1 MSASPDDRF
10 AGLVGASSRGWKP
23 EDNLD
28 DLVPGNRPVPTRVVI
43 VAVAAVVVVAVVG
56 LIIFT
61 ALKQSPGSGEAAAG
75 AGGAA
80 GGTEG
85 GPPVATG
92 GGSPETP
99 PTSDVTVHVAG
110 EVKKPGVLT
119 LPAGSRITDAVQAA
133 GGLTKDADPSALN
146 LAQPLN
152 DGEQIKVPK
161 VGEPEGSG
169 EAPDSTS
176 GASGR
181 TSSGSAG
188 GDKINVNTASEKELQ
203 ELPGVGPATSE
214 AIVKHREENGRFESV
229 EQLEDVPGIGPAIL
243 ERLTP
248 LVTV

>member
-61 ALKQSPGSGEAAAG
+61 ALKQSPEPAGEAA
-75 AGGAA
+75 GAA
-80 GGTEG
+80 EP
-85 GPPVATG
+85 GPPAATG
-92 GGSPETP
+92 IGTP
-99 PTSDVTVHVAG
+99 QNSQAEDVTVHVAG

-161 VGEPEGSG
+161 VGEPVGSG
-169 EAPDSTS
+169 EAPGSTS
-176 GASGR
+176 GASGE
-181 TSSGSAG
+181 TSGGSTG
-188 GDKINVNTASEKELQ
+188 GGKINVNTASEKELQ

-214 AIVKHREENGRFESV
+214 AIVKHREEHGRFESV

>member
-43 VAVAAVVVVAVVG
+43 VAVAVVVVVAVVG

-61 ALKQSPGSGEAAAG
+61 ALKQSPEP

-80 GGTEG
+80 GGAEG

-92 GGSPETP
+92 VGSPETSP
-99 PTSDVTVHVAG
+99 AGDVTVHVAG

-169 EAPDSTS
+169 EAPGSTS
-176 GASGR
+176 GASGE
-181 TSSGSAG
+181 TSGGSTG
-188 GDKINVNTASEKELQ
+188 GGKINVNTASEKELQ

>member
-61 ALKQSPGSGEAAAG
+61 ALKQSSEPAGEAA
-75 AGGAA
+75 GAA
-80 GGTEG
+80 EP

-92 GGSPETP
+92 GGSPETS

-133 GGLTKDADPSALN
+133 GGLTQDADPSALN

-161 VGEPEGSG
+161 VGEPEESG
-169 EAPDSTS
+169 EAPGTTS
-176 GASGR
+176 GASGK
-181 TSSGSAG
+181 TSSGSTG
-188 GDKINVNTASEKELQ
+188 GGKINVNTASEKELQ
-203 ELPGVGPATSE
+203 ELPGVGPATS
-214 AIVKHREENGRFESV
+214 AAMVKHREENGRFESV

>member
-10 AGLVGASSRGWKP
+10 AGLVGASRHGWKP
-23 EDNLD
+23 EDDLD

-43 VAVAAVVVVAVVG
+43 VAVAVIVVLVVVG

-61 ALKQSPGSGEAAAG
+61 ALKQSPDSGEKAV
-75 AGGAA
+75 GAA
-80 GGTEG
+80 EP
-85 GPPVATG
+85 GPPVATEV
-92 GGSPETP
+92 GSQQSSPAE
-99 PTSDVTVHVAG
+99 DVTVHVAG
-110 EVKKPGVLT
+110 EVKNPGVMT
-119 LPAGSRITDAVQAA
+119 LPAGSRVTDAVEAA
-133 GGLTKDADPSALN
+133 GGLTTHADPSALN

-161 VGEPEGSG
+161 VGESEASSG
-169 EAPDSTS
+169 TS
-176 GASGR
+176 GGVSEGVSNG
-181 TSSGSAG
+181 SSGAR
-188 GDKINVNTASEKELQ
+188 KINVNTASEKELQ

>member
-43 VAVAAVVVVAVVG
+43 VAVAVVVVVAVVG

-61 ALKQSPGSGEAAAG
+61 ALKQSPNSGGVAAG
-75 AGGAA
+75 A

-92 GGSPETP
+92 VGSPETP
-99 PTSDVTVHVAG
+99 PAGDVTVHVAG

-133 GGLTKDADPSALN
+133 GGLTNNADPSALN

-169 EAPDSTS
+169 EAPGSTS
-176 GASGR
+176 GAPGEASG
-181 TSSGSAG
+181 GSTG
-188 GDKINVNTASEKELQ
+188 GGKINVNTASEQELQ

-214 AIVKHREENGRFESV
+214 AIIKHREENGRFESV

>member
-43 VAVAAVVVVAVVG
+43 VAVAVVVVVAVVG

-61 ALKQSPGSGEAAAG
+61 ALKQSPGSGEAA
-75 AGGAA
+75 GGAA

-92 GGSPETP
+92 VGSPETS
-99 PTSDVTVHVAG
+99 PTGDVTVHVAG

-161 VGEPEGSG
+161 VGEPEGAG
-169 EAPDSTS
+169 EEPGSTS
-176 GASGR
+176 GASGEA
-181 TSSGSAG
+181 SGGSTG
-188 GDKINVNTASEKELQ
+188 GGKINVNTASEKELQ

-248 LVTV
+248 LDTV